1 MKSNGRRALCQ
12 SVFAFFQFGIFS
24 LVPIFFYFCYILF
37 YILLQV
43 IVDSKEMALDREIR
57 QGRKVGN
64 FTYLRDRI
72 RSAMV
77 LDNSCTLSTDST
89 HDSVKDQT
97 NCQDC
102 RRNDIFPTLWGSRIE
117 LWGRAWPHI
126 FYILFPIIPTA
137 CCNIYRALFGLVC
150 VIKALK

>member
-1 MKSNGRRALCQ
+1 MERYK
-12 SVFAFFQFGIFS
+12 F
-24 LVPIFFYFCYILF
+24 
-37 YILLQV
+37 
-43 IVDSKEMALDREIR
+43 IVDSKEMMLDREIR

-72 RSAMV
+72 RSGMV
-77 LDNSCTLSTDST
+77 LDNSRTLSTDST

-117 LWGRAWPHI
+117 L
-126 FYILFPIIPTA
+126 
-137 CCNIYRALFGLVC
+137 
-150 VIKALK
+150 

>member
-1 MKSNGRRALCQ
+1 MRISCQ
-12 SVFAFFQFGIFS
+12 SVFALFLFSFIFV
-24 LVPIFFYFCYILF
+24 LYFNIDSFRDKYLER
-37 YILLQV
+37 YKS
-43 IVDSKEMALDREIR
+43 IVDSKEMILNGEIR

-72 RSAMV
+72 RSTMV
-77 LDNSCTLSTDST
+77 LDNSRTLSTDST

-137 CCNIYRALFGLVC
+137 CCNIYRAVFGLVC
-150 VIKALK
+150 VIKPLK